1 MGWYVMGKSTPHR
14 CLSGWFGSSFT
25 SHWRFGRWECSC
37 DDGGAVGSDRGGSV
51 TGGVG
56 EVYQVIQPKWHIFWK
71 IWPTKWCRSTPPPKR
86 GQMGSAGCIYLSSG
100 ISWPMPNFDVWM
112 DSYSRKNGLLDRLIC
127 LAAWCSLSSR
137 VNHDKAP
144 LSLRFESSHLIRR
157 DVATE
162 KNSTASG
169 DAVCP
174 LFWDGE
180 WKRNPKSKWNND
192 L

>member
-14 CLSGWFGSSFT
+14 CLPGWFGSSFT

-37 DDGGAVGSDRGGSV
+37 DDGGAVGSDRGMCDGR
-51 TGGVG
+51 GGG
-56 EVYQVIQPKWHIFWK
+56 NYQVITTQMTHILENLTYK
-71 IWPTKWCRSTPPPKR
+71 MVPVNPPPKKEVR
-86 GQMGSAGCIYLSSG
+86 WVLPGVYTLARVYHDPCQILMCEWI
-100 ISWPMPNFDVWM
+100 P
-112 DSYSRKNGLLDRLIC
+112 SRKNGLLDRLIC

-162 KNSTASG
+162 EFHRIRW
-169 DAVCP
+169 CCLP
-174 LFWDGE
+174 LLWDGE